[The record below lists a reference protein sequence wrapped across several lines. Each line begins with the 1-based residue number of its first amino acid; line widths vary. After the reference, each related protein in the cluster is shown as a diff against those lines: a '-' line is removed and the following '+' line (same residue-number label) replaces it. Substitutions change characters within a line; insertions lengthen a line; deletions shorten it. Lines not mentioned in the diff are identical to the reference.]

1 MKKYKAATPEE
12 TVARIR
18 DILDCHGI
26 PVTCTE
32 KGDGDMFCSYR
43 ASITRTGYE
52 RIGTNGK
59 GMTPPYAMAS
69 AYAEMM
75 ERYQNRVVVY
85 PNPVWLTT
93 PCMYFPDETVQTLG
107 KPEVE
112 VLVRKFMPRAYP
124 ASGIAETSFE
134 CRFIPFYHVRSGE
147 LVNLPYSLV
156 RWING
161 SNGMAA
167 GNIPQEALIQGF
179 NEIFERY
186 ALQEMYLR
194 RLTPPDVP
202 MSAFEGTEII
212 ANLER
217 MRTEYGYDYHV
228 KDCSLGEGFPVIA
241 LMVYNPDHSKYIIHY
256 GADLNPRVAL
266 ERCFT
271 EVFQGHTGKTL
282 SFENEMNS
290 CEKLDLFNEF
300 KRSLIYGRGRMPQ
313 EFFGTVPS
321 YEYAPERNI
330 PEGRDFSEDL
340 SNIVSWLQ
348 DKGYDIYVRDNS
360 FLGFPTYHIVVPGMS
375 DIDKQFCDVNDRIA
389 DKQVTENQLNPL
401 WRLPLLDETGLAQ
414 AMWLLGKMDT
424 EAVALAP
431 HNLHKSNNVNRHLLM
446 MLISLR
452 TGDDKSALEHVSAY
466 IDSKQKA
473 GKQVPGYYHALKS
486 MLSGEDAKVD
496 DRSVAIARSLMDDRK
511 NVLRTCPLPVCPDC
525 EACELR
531 EGCRMEFL
539 KEIESI
545 AQKAMADNQI
555 NQRDLC
561 HVFDKA

>member
-1 MKKYKAATPEE
+1 MKRYKAAAPEE

-18 DILDCHGI
+18 GILDRHGI
-26 PVTCTE
+26 PLTCTP

-43 ASITRTGYE
+43 AAITRTE
-52 RIGTNGK
+52 DESIGTNGK
-59 GMTPPYAMAS
+59 GMTPAYAMAS

-75 ERYQNRVVVY
+75 ERFQNRVVIY
-85 PNPVWLTT
+85 PHPVWLET
-93 PCMYFPDETVQTLG
+93 PCMYFPDE
-107 KPEVE
+107 EVKVLDGADTE
-112 VLVRKFMPRAYP
+112 ELVRRYMPRAFP
-124 ASGIAETSFE
+124 ASGIAPTLFD
-134 CRFIPFYHVRSGE
+134 CRFLPFYHVNDGE
-147 LVNLPYSLV
+147 VAELPYSLV

-202 MSAFEGTEII
+202 MTRFEGTEIA

-217 MRTEYGYDYHV
+217 MKKEYGYDYRV

-313 EFFGTVPS
+313 EFFGSEPS
-321 YEYAPERNI
+321 YEYDSQRNI
-330 PEGRDFSEDL
+330 PEGRDFDEDL
-340 SNIVSWLQ
+340 ANIIGWL
-348 DKGYDIYVRDNS
+348 KSRGYDIYVRDNS
-360 FLGFPTYHIVVPGMS
+360 FLGFPTYHICIPGMS
-375 DIDKQFCDVNDRIA
+375 DIDKEFCDVNDRIA
-389 DKQVTENQLNPL
+389 DKQMTENRLNPL
-401 WRLPLLDETGLAQ
+401 WRLPLLDEAGLKDALG
-414 AMWLLGKMDT
+414 LLERMDA

-431 HNLHKSNNVNRHLLM
+431 HNRNRANNVNRRLM
-446 MLISLR
+446 MMLVCLR
-452 TGDDKSALEHVSAY
+452 IGDDAAALMHLNAY
-466 IDSKQKA
+466 VDSKEKA
-473 GKQVPGYYHALKS
+473 GKPVHGYYLALRG
-486 MLSGEDAKVD
+486 MLAGEPVSQE
-496 DRSVAIARSLMDDRK
+496 DRDLAIALSLMNNR
-511 NVLRTCPLPVCPDC
+511 NAVLGTCPLPVCHDC
-525 EACELR
+525 GSCGLS
-531 EGCRMEFL
+531 EGCRREFL
-539 KEIESI
+539 VEIEDK
-545 AQKAMADNQI
+545 AQKAMKDNPIEQKEL
-555 NQRDLC
+555 R